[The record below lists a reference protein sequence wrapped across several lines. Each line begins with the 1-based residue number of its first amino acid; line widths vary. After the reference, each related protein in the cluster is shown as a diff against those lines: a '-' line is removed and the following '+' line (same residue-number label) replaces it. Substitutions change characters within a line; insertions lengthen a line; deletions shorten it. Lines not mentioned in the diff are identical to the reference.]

1 MPVPDKNKGVRGMN
15 DFLRLLDTEAAGT
28 NNINEQWGLI
38 GSTVVTGLVVVFMIL
53 AILVLFLWLFGK
65 IFKLINESGDRRARR
80 KIEMN
85 NNMKSFKLEAS
96 SQKPSPPAVPEPAQ
110 PEATEYEEEDDEE
123 IIAVIAAAIAAFG
136 EAEGKQ
142 YRIASIKRPK
152 NARSGW
158 SSAGIADNMRGF
170 LS

>member
-1 MPVPDKNKGVRGMN
+1 
-15 DFLRLLDTEAAGT
+15 
-28 NNINEQWGLI
+28 
-38 GSTVVTGLVVVFMIL
+38 MIL

-65 IFKLINESGDRRARR
+65 IFKLINESGDKRARR

-85 NNMKSFKLEAS
+85 NNMKSFRLENPTSKAPA
-96 SQKPSPPAVPEPAQ
+96 QVSPPAPAVPDD
-110 PEATEYEEEDDEE
+110 TEYEEEDDEE

-158 SSAGIADNMRGF
+158 SSAGIADNMRSF
-170 LS
+170 LN

>member
-1 MPVPDKNKGVRGMN
+1 MPDYDKGVRDMN
-15 DFLRLLDTEAAGT
+15 VFLRLLEAEPKSV
-28 NNINEQWGLI
+28 NEQWGLI
-38 GSTVVTGLVVVFMIL
+38 GSTVVTGLVVVFLIL

-65 IFKLINESGDRRARR
+65 IFMAINESGDRRARK

-85 NNMKSFKLEAS
+85 NNMKSFKLEES
-96 SQKPSPPAVPEPAQ
+96 SQKPSAPAVPAPAQ
-110 PEATEYEEEDDEE
+110 PDEPEYEEEDDEE

-170 LS
+170 MN

>member
-1 MPVPDKNKGVRGMN
+1 MSE
-15 DFLRLLDTEAAGT
+15 FLRLLEAEAAQSD
-28 NNINEQWGLI
+28 NINEQWGLI

-53 AILVLFLWLFGK
+53 AVLVLFLWLFGK
-65 IFKLINESGDRRARR
+65 IFKAINESGDRKARK
-80 KIEMN
+80 KIRMDN
-85 NNMKSFKLEAS
+85 SMKSFKLENAS
-96 SQKPSPPAVPEPAQ
+96 SKPSAPAAPAAPAPGPEQ
-110 PEATEYEEEDDEE
+110 EYEEEEDEE

-142 YRIASIKRPK
+142 YRIASIKRPR

-170 LS
+170 MN